1 MESGRVEHRMAAN
14 LAGHLE
20 SREVPL
26 SSEAVM
32 ITDISSHGARVIT
45 RRNWQPHER
54 AILRGFTG
62 DFRLDS
68 EVIYC
73 LRQGED
79 AYVIGLKFARPT
91 GEH

>member
-1 MESGRVEHRMAAN
+1 MRVESGRVEHRMAAN

-20 SREVPL
+20 STEVPL
-26 SSEAVM
+26 SSQAVM
-32 ITDISSHGARVIT
+32 ITDISSH
-45 RRNWQPHER
+45 
-54 AILRGFTG
+54 GFTG